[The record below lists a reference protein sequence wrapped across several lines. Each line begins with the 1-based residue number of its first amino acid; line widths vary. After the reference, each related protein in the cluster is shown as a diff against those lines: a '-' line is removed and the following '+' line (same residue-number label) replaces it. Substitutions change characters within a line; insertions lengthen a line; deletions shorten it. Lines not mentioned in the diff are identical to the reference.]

1 MVLTQE
7 QRIELMA
14 KARAAKANKK
24 NTQAD
29 EATPVVN
36 VEPPVEQPPTPKVK
50 KSRKK
55 QEVIPLPEPVQ
66 VIQESES
73 EAEAEEVIEV
83 PVPVPKKKALP
94 KKWLKPNT
102 DPVKVC
108 CEEKVS
114 KEEPLIT
121 DEKPQAVKHIVIPP
135 MKELKKQRQP
145 RASARTLEILAE
157 PTPIDEVMEDVLN
170 NDMKYRAKPKKVA
183 PAPAPAL
190 APVVIK
196 HSEIP
201 FKIFDY

>member
-7 QRIELMA
+7 QRVELLA
-14 KARAAKANKK
+14 RARAAKANKK
-24 NTQAD
+24 LSQAE

-55 QEVIPLPEPVQ
+55 QEIIPLPEPVQ
-66 VIQESES
+66 VIQESE
-73 EAEAEEVIEV
+73 EDEPEPEPEPV

-102 DPVKVC
+102 EPVKVC

-121 DEKPQAVKHIVIPP
+121 DEKPQIVKHIVIPAT
-135 MKELKKQRQP
+135 KEVKKARVP
-145 RASARTLEILAE
+145 RASTRTLEILAE
-157 PTPIDEVMEDVLN
+157 PRPIEDIFEEVKN
-170 NDMKYRAKPKKVA
+170 NDMKYRPQKKQA
-183 PAPAPAL
+183 PPPTPSAPIQI
-190 APVVIK
+190 IK
-196 HSEIP
+196 TEGGLRL
-201 FKIFDY
+201 FDY

>member
-1 MVLTQE
+1 MVLTTE
-7 QRIELMA
+7 QRIELLA

-24 NTQAD
+24 LALQ
-29 EATPVVN
+29 EAVETPAVN
-36 VEPPVEQPPTPKVK
+36 VEPPVEQPATPKVK

-55 QEVIPLPEPVQ
+55 NEIAPLPEPVQ

-73 EAEAEEVIEV
+73 EEEAEEVIEV

-102 DPVKVC
+102 EPVRVC

-114 KEEPLIT
+114 KEEPLIS
-121 DEKPQAVKHIVIPP
+121 DEKPQIVKHVVIPP

-145 RASARTLEILAE
+145 RASTRTLEIVAE
-157 PTPIDEVMEDVLN
+157 PTPIDVVLDDVKN
-170 NDMKYRAKPKKVA
+170 NDMKYRPQKQVRQA
-183 PAPAPAL
+183 PAP

-196 HSEIP
+196 HSELP
-201 FKIFDY
+201 FKLFDY

>member
-1 MVLTQE
+1 MVLTQD

-24 NTQAD
+24 LT
-29 EATPVVN
+29 ETPVVN

-50 KSRKK
+50 NSRKK
-55 QEVIPLPEPVQ
+55 NEVVPLPEPVQ

-108 CEEKVS
+108 CNEPLT

-170 NDMKYRAKPKKVA
+170 NDIKYRTKPKKVA
-183 PAPAPAL
+183 PAPVPAP